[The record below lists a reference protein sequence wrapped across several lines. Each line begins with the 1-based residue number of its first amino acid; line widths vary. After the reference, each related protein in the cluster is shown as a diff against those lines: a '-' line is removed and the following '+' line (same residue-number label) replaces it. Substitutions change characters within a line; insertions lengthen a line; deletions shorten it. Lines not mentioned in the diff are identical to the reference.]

1 MDFNMTND
9 LLKSDPE
16 AQSFFNSLD
25 ADTQKR
31 LLDRYTGAANLE
43 ELKTFASVVK
53 NHI

>member
-1 MDFNMTND
+1 MEFNMTND
-9 LLKSDPE
+9 LLKTNPE

-25 ADTQKR
+25 ADTQKQ

-43 ELKTFASVVK
+43 ELKTFAGVIQ